1 MLAERHNALQRLFRG
16 ETSFDFVGRWRRWFS
31 ISGIIIAIGLV
42 SLATRGLNFSID
54 FKGGTVW
61 EVPSTASVSDARS
74 VVGSAVPGFG
84 QATIVI
90 LTNTQTRQRTV
101 KVEAPANLTA
111 DSAKVSAVTNAL
123 AKMAG
128 VSPNDVQLNDVGPSW
143 GSDITDKA
151 IRAVII
157 FLIVVTGYIWLRFE
171 GKMALAALVALVHD
185 ILLTL
190 GIYSLSGFQVSPD
203 TVIAFLTVLGYSLY
217 DTIVVFDKV
226 QENTRGLASTNRL
239 TYSDTVNLSMNQV
252 LARSINT
259 SLVAILPIL
268 SILVIGAWVL
278 GATAL
283 QDFGLALFVGLT
295 TGAYSSIFIAS
306 PLLAL
311 LKEREP
317 RYAEIRR
324 RLAATPTA
332 QSRRITP
339 AAAAT
344 GDLSGTV
351 AVAAVPA
358 AAGSGRRAGG
368 RSGRTAVGERSD
380 ASALTEDDE
389 GKAAVSESDN
399 GTAVPAPAPTDSSA
413 PATAAPSPAPGST
426 VAPGAG
432 TGATGERPRRP
443 PRAPPTGRR
452 PDRERRAGAAKSRRP
467 SGPRRTSLRRQPGR
481 GHRPGRPIVRSS
493 DRDPVRWRH
502 GGHARLAEG
511 FDPGYPGLSAAR
523 RGLQRHHPAA
533 GQRPGPELVRR
544 GARPGLPTPGHRQSD
559 RRSRRAASS
568 WLRPSQ
574 STWARDSFRSAK
586 PASCPGT

>member
-1 MLAERHNALQRLFRG
+1 M
-16 ETSFDFVGRWRRWFS
+16 GRWRVWFT
-31 ISGIIIAIGLV
+31 ISAVIIGLGLI
-42 SLATRGLNFSID
+42 SLGTKGLNFSID

-61 EVPSTASVSDARS
+61 EVPSDASVAKARS
-74 VVGSAVPGFG
+74 VVGAAVPGFG

-90 LTNTQTRQRTV
+90 LTNTQTGQRTV
-101 KVEAPANLTA
+101 KVEAPAKLTSDA
-111 DSAKVSAVTNAL
+111 SQVEKVTEAL
-123 AKMAG
+123 ATMAG

-143 GSDITDKA
+143 GSDITEKA

-171 GKMALAALVALVHD
+171 GKMALAALMALIHD

-190 GIYSLSGFQVSPD
+190 GIYSISGFQVSPD

-252 LARSINT
+252 LARSVNT

-324 RLAATPTA
+324 RLAITPTA
-332 QSRRITP
+332 RSRRITP

-344 GDLSGTV
+344 GDLSGSV
-351 AVAAVPA
+351 AAAPVPAIAGRGSGAVPA
-358 AAGSGRRAGG
+358 GRAGRFDHPPGG
-368 RSGRTAVGERSD
+368 R
-380 ASALTEDDE
+380 ASRETGPVTTGNGQTE
-389 GKAAVSESDN
+389 APPESDN
-399 GTAVPAPAPTDSSA
+399 GASVD
-413 PATAAPSPAPGST
+413 
-426 VAPGAG
+426 
-432 TGATGERPRRP
+432 RPHRSRRTRRRRASLTRVRRRP
-443 PRAPPTGRR
+443 PRPHRR
-452 PDRERRAGAAKSRRP
+452 RID
-467 SGPRRTSLRRQPGR
+467 
-481 GHRPGRPIVRSS
+481 
-493 DRDPVRWRH
+493 
-502 GGHARLAEG
+502 
-511 FDPGYPGLSAAR
+511 
-523 RGLQRHHPAA
+523 
-533 GQRPGPELVRR
+533 
-544 GARPGLPTPGHRQSD
+544 
-559 RRSRRAASS
+559 AS
-568 WLRPSQ
+568 
-574 STWARDSFRSAK
+574 
-586 PASCPGT
+586 

>member
-1 MLAERHNALQRLFRG
+1 MA
-16 ETSFDFVGRWRRWFS
+16 
-31 ISGIIIAIGLV
+31 
-42 SLATRGLNFSID
+42 
-54 FKGGTVW
+54 
-61 EVPSTASVSDARS
+61 
-74 VVGSAVPGFG
+74 
-84 QATIVI
+84 
-90 LTNTQTRQRTV
+90 
-101 KVEAPANLTA
+101 
-111 DSAKVSAVTNAL
+111 AVTDAL

-128 VSPNDVQLNDVGPSW
+128 VSPNDVQLNDIGPSW

-185 ILLTL
+185 ILLTV
-190 GIYSLSGFQVSPD
+190 GIYSMSGFQVSPD

-283 QDFGLALFVGLT
+283 QDFGLALFIGLT

-324 RLAATPTA
+324 RLALTPTA
-332 QSRRITP
+332 RSRRITP

-344 GDLSGTV
+344 GDLSGAV
-351 AVAAVPA
+351 AVGGRRRLRAPARRGRRRPARSAASGRSRLRVGDGGRRQDDRDRAGRGRPCPCPRAPRPVRPDDGAEPADPASGPAPDPRPGPRRGGRRPTAAPGQPPA
-358 AAGSGRRAGG
+358 APAPEEGPAPLTVVRGLNRRASTVETWRARRAG
-368 RSGRTAVGERSD
+368 
-380 ASALTEDDE
+380 
-389 GKAAVSESDN
+389 
-399 GTAVPAPAPTDSSA
+399 
-413 PATAAPSPAPGST
+413 
-426 VAPGAG
+426 
-432 TGATGERPRRP
+432 
-443 PRAPPTGRR
+443 
-452 PDRERRAGAAKSRRP
+452 
-467 SGPRRTSLRRQPGR
+467 
-481 GHRPGRPIVRSS
+481 
-493 DRDPVRWRH
+493 
-502 GGHARLAEG
+502 
-511 FDPGYPGLSAAR
+511 
-523 RGLQRHHPAA
+523 
-533 GQRPGPELVRR
+533 
-544 GARPGLPTPGHRQSD
+544 
-559 RRSRRAASS
+559 
-568 WLRPSQ
+568 
-574 STWARDSFRSAK
+574 
-586 PASCPGT
+586 

>member
-16 ETSFDFVGRWRRWFS
+16 ETSFDFVGRWRRWFL
-31 ISGIIIAIGLV
+31 ISGIIITIGMI
-42 SLATRGLNFSID
+42 SLATRGLNFSIE

-61 EVPSTASVSDARS
+61 EVPSSASVSDARS
-74 VVGSAVPGFG
+74 AVGSAVPGFG

-90 LTNTQTRQRTV
+90 LTNTQTGKRTV
-101 KVEAPANLTA
+101 KVEAPATLTA
-111 DSAKVSAVTNAL
+111 DSAKVSAVTDAL

-128 VSPNDVQLNDVGPSW
+128 VSPNDVQLNAVGPSW

-259 SLVAILPIL
+259 SLVAIMPIL

-324 RLAATPTA
+324 RLAVTPTA

-344 GDLSGTV
+344 GDLSGAAAV
-351 AVAAVPA
+351 ASVPAVAARS
-358 AAGSGRRAGG
+358 GSRASGGGGRTTAGG
-368 RSGRTAVGERSD
+368 RTD
-380 ASALTEDDE
+380 APPLTEGDG
-389 GKAAVSESDN
+389 GKVAALESDN
-399 GTAVPAPAPTDSSA
+399 GTAVAVPSAADSAS
-413 PATAAPSPAPGST
+413 PVPSAPSPSPGSSSVPAGGT
-426 VAPGAG
+426 SATGG
-432 TGATGERPRRP
+432 TGPTSSARPANRPPPRPRKK
-443 PRAPPTGRR
+443 GRR
-452 PDRERRAGAAKSRRP
+452 R
-467 SGPRRTSLRRQPGR
+467 
-481 GHRPGRPIVRSS
+481 
-493 DRDPVRWRH
+493 
-502 GGHARLAEG
+502 
-511 FDPGYPGLSAAR
+511 
-523 RGLQRHHPAA
+523 
-533 GQRPGPELVRR
+533 
-544 GARPGLPTPGHRQSD
+544 
-559 RRSRRAASS
+559 
-568 WLRPSQ
+568 
-574 STWARDSFRSAK
+574 
-586 PASCPGT
+586 